1 MAELV
6 TPTGDVDNSALTNLD
21 ILDSADVISI
31 ANNTSAATTVFDTL
45 DSLPTTGLS
54 AGQQAFVNGNNRLYI
69 SNGTGWYNLTFVNRT
84 PTWAVEPDAS
94 YDIEDSATP
103 LIVTA
108 RATDSDNSIASLVN
122 QSVVSDSAQYM
133 VNISNDSS
141 VWTFTPKSAD
151 SIGIEV
157 AAGNLTDS
165 NGDFVYTFKWS
176 DGINFVSK
184 AVTIGYSP
192 TGGGGFSWGGDRGLF
207 MGISSSYSDIM
218 YIDIAGSGGNSAQFG
233 NLTPERQQLCCGA
246 STTRTLMAGGYD
258 FANSGNSGRSP
269 VIDYVTTATTGN
281 ASSFGSLT
289 AGRNVPAGMSNGT
302 RAVFVGGY
310 TNGQGNGDAN
320 WTRSMDY
327 VTIDTTGNAVYFG
340 ALTHILSE
348 AGDNGAGD
356 ATRGL
361 IMGGIANTGSTYR
374 QIQYITYDTTSD
386 ASVFGDLINM
396 INQRNCAASDETRAL
411 SFGGSAGHTPQRK
424 GIEYVTIQTTG
435 NGSEFGDLLIE
446 VSSNGAC
453 SNGTTAV
460 VNAGIHMNKV
470 TIQTTGD
477 ATDFGDL
484 LESRTSN
491 SASSGAAA

>member
-1 MAELV
+1 MVKLSSLRQLV
-6 TPTGDVDNSALTNLD
+6 EEQQGTGG
-21 ILDSADVISI
+21 LDSADVLNI
-31 ANNTSAATTVFDTL
+31 TGTGLQVYDTL
-45 DSLPTTGLS
+45 DSLPMTGLTE
-54 AGQQAFVNGNNRLYI
+54 GDEAFVLSNNRLYI
-69 SNGTGWYNLTFVNRT
+69 SNGSGWYNTTLINRT
-84 PTWAVEPDAS
+84 PRWDSGGEPDAS

-103 LIVTA
+103 LIITA
-108 RATDSDNSIASLVN
+108 RAIDSDNGTLFN

-133 VNISNDSS
+133 VDISNDSS
-141 VWTFTPKSAD
+141 VWTFTPKTAAQ
-151 SIGIEV
+151 IGASV

-233 NLTPERQQLCCGA
+233 NLNPERQQMCCGA

-302 RAVFVGGY
+302 RAVFAGGY
-310 TNGQGNGDAN
+310 TNGQGNGDTN

-327 VTIDTTGNAVYFG
+327 VSIDTTGDAVYFG
-340 ALTHILSE
+340 ILTHTLQE

-361 IMGGIANTGSTYR
+361 VMGGIANTGSTYR
-374 QIQYITYDTTSD
+374 QIQYITYDTIGN
-386 ASVFGDLINM
+386 ASVFGDLIDT
-396 INQRNCAASDETRAL
+396 INNRNVAASDETRAL
-411 SFGGSAGHTPQRK
+411 SFGGSSSHTPSYQ

-435 NGSEFGDLLIE
+435 NAQAFGDLLIQ
-446 VSSNGAC
+446 VASNGAC

-460 VNAGIHMNKV
+460 VNAGIDMNKV
-470 TIQTTGD
+470 TIQTTGN